1 MDQRFLDETVSLRPE
16 LFKAIAEFNRTLC
29 KARSVSS
36 SLTGDAWRSALFRD
50 PLIRRFQLESA
61 SDRTS
66 SAGWWDFSDE
76 TYRLLLVEDAVLHQ
90 AALHFSAAVYAEE
103 LAAVLDRAQVL
114 ELRRFLG
121 DKIFN
126 YALRR
131 GRYQIGSLRTA
142 LTQLNRNG
150 SLCERIA
157 SLEAFLLSS
166 LSEGW
171 PERLCKLWDD
181 KLRRIA
187 MLDGVSLHG
196 WQGTDLSA
204 LPSLGRDQRRALWFT
219 LKKLLLREAAP
230 QWAPC
235 FD

>member
-16 LFKAIAEFNRTLC
+16 LFKAMADFNRTLC
-29 KARSVSS
+29 KARSDSS
-36 SLTGDAWRSALFRD
+36 SLLGDAWGSSLLRD
-50 PLIRRFQLESA
+50 PLIRRFQLESVP
-61 SDRTS
+61 DRA

-76 TYRLLLVEDAVLHQ
+76 TYRLLLVEDVVLHQ

-103 LAAVLDRAQVL
+103 LASVIDRAQVL

-121 DKIFN
+121 DRIFN

-166 LSEGW
+166 VAEGW
-171 PERLCKLWDD
+171 PERLRTLWSE
-181 KLRRIA
+181 KLRRIV
-187 MLDGVSLHG
+187 MLDGASLL
-196 WQGTDLSA
+196 QGQSSDLSP
-204 LPSLGRDQRRALWFT
+204 LPPLGRDQRRTLWFT